1 MILLNMVR
9 HSNIFLIMEE
19 LKSLLVYMYDNYQSQ
34 IKCFIQDITKL
45 LNQILTTIYEVNKLL
60 LYKIY

>member
-9 HSNIFLIMEE
+9 HSNILLIMEE
-19 LKSLLVYMYDNYQSQ
+19 LQSLLIYMYDNYQRQ
-34 IKCFIQDITKL
+34 IKSFVQDITKL

>member
-9 HSNIFLIMEE
+9 HSNILLIMEE
-19 LKSLLVYMYDNYQSQ
+19 LQSLLIYMYDNYQSQ
-34 IKCFIQDITKL
+34 IKSFVQDITKL